1 MSTSAITGS
10 LLSQI
15 AGSSSTADQF
25 VTDLNQ
31 VFVDLESGNLA
42 AAQEDYVTLSSDAQN
57 GATASTADTSA
68 SGITASLLTEIE
80 SSSSNSSSFVN
91 ELNQLGTDLGN
102 GDLTSAQGDMMALQ
116 STALSAAS
124 SAGDSSGASSSSS
137 SSSTPASQAEI
148 TELVKAIVQAMEAGD
163 NSAVS
168 SAMSQLASVSP
179 SAQGGSILE
188 QESENFGAG
197 SSTPSSSNGISQIVQ
212 SMLMDSA
219 TDSVG
224 VDELA

>member
-116 STALSAAS
+116 STALSAAT
-124 SAGDSSGASSSSS
+124 SAGDASGASSSSS
-137 SSSTPASQAEI
+137 SSSTAASQAEI

-179 SAQGGSILE
+179 STQGGSILQ
-188 QESENFGAG
+188 QESENFGAA
-197 SSTPSSSNGISQIVQ
+197 SSSPSASNGISQIVQ
-212 SMLMDSA
+212 SMLQDSA